1 MTEHQP
7 TPPNEQLSSTTSGA
21 GRRVLILTAGF
32 GEGHNAAARGV
43 QKALEREAPSCEVM
57 LLDPLNEGRP
67 RVNSL
72 VKKLYLLT
80 IHRTPRL
87 WKKLYTLSDQTTDVS
102 RDPLMLLRRP
112 KKIIEKAIREFH
124 PDTIIC
130 TYPLYPLMLRRARL
144 YKDGCRENKFQLC
157 TVVTD
162 SVTINSV
169 WTRGA
174 ADAFFVT
181 DPITARKFIEADIPE
196 EKVHAFGFPVNP
208 DFADVLAAHRGD
220 DRDTIPPFRIA
231 LFPTGARNHAKI
243 LVEQLAA
250 IPPSIAWRATI
261 VLGKHESSLRP
272 VVENIIA
279 IHALGEQ
286 VKILGWTDQVPEIL
300 ATHHLLCAKAG
311 GATVHEARAAACP
324 MLIHYIVPGQEEG
337 NATLL
342 ESEGGGASLSSQN
355 QFSKSIEALAK
366 DDFKKWRAQRTAMRM
381 IAAPHAAQEI
391 ARWVIAHP
399 LLPQQNS

>member
-1 MTEHQP
+1 MPEPQP
-7 TPPNEQLSSTTSGA
+7 IPQNEKLPSATNGA

-43 QKALEREAPSCEVM
+43 QKALEREAPACEVM
-57 LLDPLNEGRP
+57 MLDPLDEGRP

-87 WKKLYTLSDQTTDVS
+87 WKKLYTLSDRSTDMS
-102 RDPLMLLRRP
+102 RDPLMVLRRP

-124 PDTIIC
+124 PDTVIC

-169 WTRGA
+169 WLRGA

-181 DPITARKFIEADIPE
+181 DPFTARKFVEADIPE
-196 EKVHAFGFPVNP
+196 ERVHAFGFPVNP
-208 DFADVLAAHRGD
+208 DFADELAAHQQD
-220 DRDTIPPFRIA
+220 NNETIPPFRIA
-231 LFPTGARNHAKI
+231 LFPTGAKNHAKI
-243 LVEQLAA
+243 LFEQLAA
-250 IPPSIAWRATI
+250 IPPNIDWRATI
-261 VLGKHESSLRP
+261 VLGKHEPSLRP
-272 VVENIIA
+272 VAESIIA
-279 IHALGEQ
+279 NHRLGDRVE
-286 VKILGWTDQVPEIL
+286 ILGWTDQVPRIL

-342 ESEGGGASLSSQN
+342 ESEGGGACLSSQN
-355 QFSKSIEALAK
+355 QFAKSIEILAK
-366 DDFKKWRAQRTAMRM
+366 EDFKKWRAQRAAMRK

-391 ARWVIAHP
+391 ARWVIDHP
-399 LLPQQNS
+399 LPPQNS

>member
-1 MTEHQP
+1 MTNPLP
-7 TPPNEQLSSTTSGA
+7 TSRNENPPPAPTGA

-43 QKALEREAPSCEVM
+43 KKALERLAHDCEVK
-57 LLDPLNEGRP
+57 LLDPLDEGRP

-102 RDPLMLLRRP
+102 RDPLMVLRKP
-112 KKIIEKAIREFH
+112 KKIIEKAIREFR
-124 PDTIIC
+124 PETIVC

-144 YKDGCRENKFQLC
+144 YKDGCRNNNFQLC

-174 ADAFFVT
+174 ADAYFVT
-181 DPITARKFIEADIPE
+181 DPFTAHKFTDAGIPT
-196 EKVHAFGFPVNP
+196 EKIHAFGFPVNP
-208 DFADVLAAHRGD
+208 EFADEIAAHQSD
-220 DRDTIPPFRIA
+220 NDETPPPFRIA
-231 LFPTGARNHAKI
+231 LFPTGAKNHAKI

-250 IPPSIAWRATI
+250 IPPTIDWTATI
-261 VLGKHESSLRP
+261 VLGKHETSLRP
-272 VVENIIA
+272 VVETIIA
-279 IHALGEQ
+279 NHSLGDKVE
-286 VKILGWTDQVPEIL
+286 ILGWTDQVPRIL

-342 ESEGGGASLSSQN
+342 ESEGGGARLLSQN
-355 QFSKSIEALAK
+355 QFAENIEALA
-366 DDFKKWRAQRTAMRM
+366 DDNFKKWRDQRAAMRA
-381 IAAPHAAQEI
+381 IATPHAALEI
-391 ARWVIAHP
+391 ARWVIDHP
-399 LLPQQNS
+399 LTPPQNP

>member
-1 MTEHQP
+1 MTEP
-7 TPPNEQLSSTTSGA
+7 TTTIRNEQPSANIGA

-43 QKALEREAPSCEVM
+43 QKALEREAPGCEVM
-57 LLDPLNEGRP
+57 LLDPLDEGRP

-102 RDPLMLLRRP
+102 RDPLMVLRRP

-174 ADAFFVT
+174 ADAYFVT
-181 DPITARKFIEADIPE
+181 DPITARKFVDADIPA
-196 EKVHAFGFPVNP
+196 EKVHAFGFPVSP
-208 DFADVLAAHRGD
+208 DFADELAAHQRD
-220 DRDTIPPFRIA
+220 DGETIPPFRIA
-231 LFPTGARNHAKI
+231 LFPTGAKNHAKI

-250 IPPSIAWRATI
+250 IAPGIDWRATI

-279 IHALGEQ
+279 NHSLGDKVE
-286 VKILGWTDQVPEIL
+286 ILGWTDQVPRIL

-311 GATVHEARAAACP
+311 GATVHEARAAGCP

-342 ESEGGGASLSSQN
+342 ESEGGGACLSSQN
-355 QFSKSIEALAK
+355 QFAKCIETLAK
-366 DDFKKWRAQRTAMRM
+366 DDFKKWRDQRAAMQT
-381 IAAPHAAQEI
+381 IAAPHAALEI
-391 ARWVIAHP
+391 AKWVIDHP
-399 LLPQQNS
+399 LPPQQDS

>member
-1 MTEHQP
+1 
-7 TPPNEQLSSTTSGA
+7 
-21 GRRVLILTAGF
+21 VLILTAGF

-43 QKALEREAPSCEVM
+43 QKALDREAPGCEVM
-57 LLDPLNEGRP
+57 MLDPLDEGRP

-87 WKKLYTLSDQTTDVS
+87 WKKLYSLSDHSTDVS

-169 WTRGA
+169 WLRGA
-174 ADAFFVT
+174 ADAYFVT
-181 DPITARKFIEADIPE
+181 DPFTARKFVEADIPE
-196 EKVHAFGFPVNP
+196 EKVHALGFPVNP
-208 DFADVLAAHRGD
+208 DFADELAAHQQGD
-220 DRDTIPPFRIA
+220 HETIPPFRIA
-231 LFPTGARNHAKI
+231 LFPTGAKNHAKI

-250 IPPSIAWRATI
+250 IPKTIDWRATI
-261 VLGKHESSLRP
+261 VLGKHEPSLRP
-272 VVENIIA
+272 VVVSIIA
-279 IHALGEQ
+279 NHSLGDKVQ
-286 VKILGWTDQVPEIL
+286 ILGWTDQVPKIL

-342 ESEGGGASLSSQN
+342 ESEGGGACLASQN
-355 QFSKSIEALAK
+355 QFAKSIEALAK
-366 DDFKKWRAQRTAMRM
+366 DNFKKWRDQRAAMRA
-381 IAAPHAAQEI
+381 IAAPHAALEI
-391 ARWVIAHP
+391 AQWVIAHP
-399 LLPQQNS
+399 LLPQQDS